1 MNIRTCLIISSFLL
15 VTGCTPDELQSFDYY
30 LLNPEELA
38 DAVDFCNDSDD
49 RRAYADYCKTID
61 SFDEQYADIEA
72 EFNTQETL
80 YLQYRGFYPEIDKK
94 AKVALAEAKRLLE
107 LKREGLKR

>member
-61 SFDEQYADIEA
+61 SFD
-72 EFNTQETL
+72 N
-80 YLQYRGFYPEIDKK
+80 YLISLDNSLNIDKK